1 MKSMTGFGRAH
12 LIKDGIDVLVEI
24 RSVNHRFLEC
34 SIKTLRVYNFLEEH
48 IRKLVQ
54 ENIARGKVEVSL
66 MIQLQKEA
74 DVQVMINSDV
84 VNAYLTAL
92 RKENEVLNLKDDI
105 ELSTLLRLPEI
116 FTIQKIPLDESIVLD
131 IVLPVVEEALN
142 NFVNMRKIEGEKLSN
157 DISSHLDIIESN
169 VSKIEKLSPKTVK
182 NYYEKLYSKIKE
194 ILEQNEIEE
203 SRIVTEAAIF
213 AEKIAVDEETVRLK
227 SHISQFRSL
236 ISENIPVGRKLDFLI
251 QEMNREVNTI
261 GSKAQDIE
269 ITRLVVDMKSEIEKI
284 REQIQNVE

>member
-203 SRIVTEAAIF
+203 SRIITEAAIF

-269 ITRLVVDMKSEIEKI
+269 VTRLVVDMKSEIEKI

>member
-116 FTIQKIPLDESIVLD
+116 FTIQKIPLDESIILD

-142 NFVNMRKIEGEKLSN
+142 NFVNMRKIEGGKLSN

-227 SHISQFRSL
+227 SHISQFRFL
-236 ISENIPVGRKLDFLI
+236 ISDNIPVGRKLDFLI
-251 QEMNREVNTI
+251 QEMNREVNTV

-269 ITRLVVDMKSEIEKI
+269 VTRLVVDMKSEIEKI

>member
-1 MKSMTGFGRAH
+1 MTGFGRAH

-203 SRIVTEAAIF
+203 SRIITEAAIF

-269 ITRLVVDMKSEIEKI
+269 VTRLVVDMKSEIEKI